1 MIKADGLAAG
11 KGVVLP
17 ETTEEAMQVLDDF
30 LNKGLFGS
38 AGRSI
43 VIEEFLEG
51 REVSLTTL
59 SDGTTIKSFHVGQDH
74 KRIGDQDRGPN
85 TGGMG
90 VFAPV
95 PFVTDAMKEQIDDL
109 ILKPTLKALQ
119 QEGMLMKFFPL
130 LDSSCLNEIL
140 QDVHS
145 MDYCLQESCSRKL
158 DLKYWNTMLDLE
170 IQKHNRSCLC

>member
-1 MIKADGLAAG
+1 MLKYGIPTAAYRTFNRSTYQESRDYVQSISHRIVIKADGLAAG

-17 ETTEEAMQVLDDF
+17 ETTEEALQVLDDF
-30 LNKGLFGS
+30 LNKDQFGL

-74 KRIGDQDRGPN
+74 KRIGDQDQGPN

-95 PFVTDAMKEQIDDL
+95 PFVSDAIKEQIDEQIL
-109 ILKPTLKALQ
+109 IPTLKALQ
-119 QEGMLMKFFPL
+119 QEGKHTSPFLLSNFPI
-130 LDSSCLNEIL
+130 N
-140 QDVHS
+140 
-145 MDYCLQESCSRKL
+145 
-158 DLKYWNTMLDLE
+158 
-170 IQKHNRSCLC
+170 